1 MRILHCSRVSPGPLA
16 PDFTPALWSRTREP
30 REAQRAGRLDFRA
43 AEDVRSGA
51 GRGAMLP
58 PVCIVYTAAAADFA
72 SHFVGARFAGP
83 NPNAARLRP
92 CFLTF
97 TSARSPWEP
106 MA

>member
-16 PDFTPALWSRTREP
+16 PDFTPVLWSRTSEP
-30 REAQRAGRLDFRA
+30 RE
-43 AEDVRSGA
+43 RSE
-51 GRGAMLP
+51 RGALIFAQQKMCGAARAEPLLPLFASCILP
-58 PVCIVYTAAAADFA
+58 PRLI
-72 SHFVGARFAGP
+72 SHLNLVGARFAGP

-97 TSARSPWEP
+97 TLVRSPWEP

>member
-30 REAQRAGRLDFRA
+30 KEAQRAGCLDFRA
-43 AEDVRSGA
+43 AEDVRRRR
-51 GRGAMLP
+51 GRAPPPLFASCILP
-58 PVCIVYTAAAADFA
+58 PRLI
-72 SHFVGARFAGP
+72 SHLNLVGARFAGP

-97 TSARSPWEP
+97 TLARLPWEP